1 MSEATRTA
9 YRTCPLCEATCGLE
23 ITLEGDRVTRIRGDA
38 DDVFSGGF
46 ICPKGTTLGELH
58 DDPDRLHKPLV
69 KRDGKHVEVE
79 WDEAYAAVEA
89 GVERVREASG
99 NESIGAYLGN
109 PNVHNLGGTF
119 FVRPLLQ
126 SLKTRNLFS
135 ASTVDQMPRH
145 VSCGLMYG
153 NPDTIP
159 VPDLDRTDYLLM
171 LGANP
176 LESNGSLCTAPD
188 FPGRLK
194 RLRERGGQLV
204 VVDPRT
210 TRTARLAD
218 RHLAI
223 RPGTDGH
230 FLLAIANVLFEEGLV
245 DYGALSEHL
254 EDREGTEAAVA
265 PFGPARVA
273 EVSGIPEAEI
283 RKIARE
289 IAGANSAA
297 VYGRIGVH
305 TAEFGTLTSWASDLL
320 TILTGNFDRVGGMLF
335 PYPAHA
341 RPRRKGQEGKGRGFT
356 TGRWQSRV
364 RGVPEVRSE
373 LPIATLADEIE
384 TEGAGQIRALFTVG
398 GNPILSAPNGER
410 LDTAFAGL
418 SFMVSVDPYLN
429 ETTRHA
435 DVILPPT
442 SALERSHYDASF
454 YNIAVRSVANYSPP
468 VLETD
473 APGEEEILSRL
484 ALVVG
489 GHGTEADP
497 ALLQRMLVRGLIERE
512 VGSEHS
518 LIHGRDADEIET
530 AVAGRPAAVAMLDV
544 LLRTGPWGDAFGGN
558 PDGLSIERLE
568 AHPHGIDLGALEPAV
583 PAALSTPSGKI
594 DVFPEALR
602 QDVTRLTADLGSRCE
617 AASKDDTQLVLVGR
631 RTVRSNNSWMHNVD
645 TLMRGRDRC
654 TLQIHPE
661 DASRVG
667 LATDGRARVTS
678 RVGSVEAPI
687 EITDE
692 IRPGVV
698 CLPHGYGHDLHGT
711 GLSVA
716 AKTPGV
722 NSNRLTDDQ
731 PLDVLSGN
739 AVLNGI
745 PVEVEAAG
753 S

>member
-1 MSEATRTA
+1 MSNASRTA

-23 ITLEGDRVTRIRGDA
+23 ITVEGDRVTRVRGDA
-38 DDVFSGGF
+38 EDVFSGGF

-58 DDPDRLHKPLV
+58 DDPDRLRKPLV
-69 KRDGKHVEVE
+69 KRDDKHVEVE
-79 WDEAYAAVEA
+79 WDEAFAAVEA
-89 GVERVREASG
+89 GLERVRETTG
-99 NESIGAYLGN
+99 NESIAVYLGN

-126 SLKTRNLFS
+126 ALKTRNLFS

-153 NPDTIP
+153 SPDTIP

-210 TRTARLAD
+210 TRTAKLAD
-218 RHLAI
+218 RHLTI
-223 RPGTDGH
+223 RPGTDPH
-230 FLLAIANVLFEEGLV
+230 LLLAIANVLFEEGLV
-245 DYGALSEHL
+245 DLGAPAEYL
-254 EDREGTEAAVA
+254 EGIEDIEAAVA
-265 PFGPARVA
+265 LFDPARVA
-273 EVSGIPEAEI
+273 AVSGIPEEEI
-283 RKIARE
+283 RKLARE
-289 IAGANSAA
+289 IAGASSAA

-341 RPRRKGQEGKGRGFT
+341 RPRRDGKGRGFML
-356 TGRWQSRV
+356 GRWQSRV
-364 RGVPEVRSE
+364 RGAPEVRSE
-373 LPIATLADEIE
+373 LPVAALAEEIE
-384 TEGAGQIRALFTVG
+384 TEGAEQIRALFTVG
-398 GNPILSAPNGER
+398 ANPALSAPNGER
-410 LDTAFAGL
+410 LDAAFAGL

-473 APGEEEILSRL
+473 APDEADILSRL
-484 ALVVG
+484 AMVAG
-489 GHGTEADP
+489 GQGAKADP
-497 ALLQRMLVRGLIERE
+497 AVLQRMLVRGLIERE
-512 VGSEHS
+512 VGNEHS
-518 LIHGRDADEIET
+518 SIHGRDADEIE
-530 AVAGRPAAVAMLDV
+530 AAVAERRAPEAMIDV
-544 LLRTGPWGDAFGGN
+544 LLRTGPWGDAFGAN
-558 PDGLSIERLE
+558 NDGVSLERLE
-568 AHPHGIDLGALEPAV
+568 ANPHGVDLGALEPAV

-594 DVFPEALR
+594 DVLPDALR
-602 QDVTRLTADLGSRCE
+602 QDLTRLIADFKSRSE
-617 AASKDDTQLVLVGR
+617 AASADDTQLVLVGR
-631 RTVRSNNSWMHNVD
+631 RTVRSNNSWMHNID
-645 TLMRGRDRC
+645 TLMRGGDRC
-654 TLQIHPE
+654 TLQIHPD
-661 DASRVG
+661 DASRLG
-667 LATDGRARVTS
+667 LTGDGRAHVTS
-678 RVGSVEAPI
+678 RVGRVDAPV

-698 CLPHGYGHDLHGT
+698 SLPHGYGHDLQGI

-745 PVEVEAAG
+745 PVEVEAAA